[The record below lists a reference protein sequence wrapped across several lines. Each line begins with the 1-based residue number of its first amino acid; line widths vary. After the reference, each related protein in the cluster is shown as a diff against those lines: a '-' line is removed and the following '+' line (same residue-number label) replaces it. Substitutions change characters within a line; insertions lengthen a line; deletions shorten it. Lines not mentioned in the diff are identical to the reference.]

1 MGTSHH
7 GLLVALL
14 LAGAT
19 SLTAAAGTP
28 SAPSRFRY
36 DETAGKCLDAEGREG
51 YNRRTREELVST
63 GDAECADFGRSTR
76 DNLTYL
82 RLDRA
87 NLRGA
92 NFDGALF
99 YLGSITNSDLSGAK
113 LSGTSGQMEYRG
125 SRLRGATLA
134 GADLTY
140 AEFQDADLDGADL
153 RGARFGPHTRLP
165 FDHAEALRRGM
176 VFDPKP

>member
-7 GLLVALL
+7 GFLVALL
-14 LAGAT
+14 LAGAA
-19 SLTAAAGTP
+19 LAAAADTP
-28 SAPSRFRY
+28 AAPSRFRY
-36 DETAGKCLDAEGREG
+36 DETAAKCLDAEGREG
-51 YNRRTREELVST
+51 YNRRSREELVST
-63 GDAECADFGRSTR
+63 GEAECADFTGSRR
-76 DNLTYL
+76 ENLTYL

-92 NFDGALF
+92 NLDGTPF
-99 YLGSITNSDLSGAK
+99 YLGSITNSDLTGAR

-125 SRLRGATLA
+125 SRLRRATLA

-140 AEFQDADLDGADL
+140 AELQDADLDGADL
-153 RGARFGPHTRLP
+153 RGARFSPHTRLP